1 MGTIDLSKSPPHAA
15 ASHAAASYPHK
26 PAGSPRNTPSYED
39 LQQAISR
46 MAEAEAD
53 NVFHHLKDKLP
64 PYIFE
69 RLDSQG
75 SLKEKLSHSID
86 RHYRT
91 MFNRPAASDNRTE
104 SAVCTHTSGEIA
116 QLLRS
121 MGGAGVF
128 NHGEIEKSREDR
140 GNIDDLEAHTNDILR
155 QKADAG
161 AFPHEDAG
169 SIVKCVFRDN
179 ALKPKT
185 VADVRLAV
193 NIPDSALISPVFHSH
208 AAAKYLI
215 KEVIFP
221 HIIESIDKEI
231 DGCAEGELEERITGL
246 LTGVT
251 IADFD
256 LSDARDI
263 EHIRTNGFSMAAH
276 MLVSI
281 LDNENLGYQFIEHR
295 KDEHELVIREYE
307 DVEPANLPD
316 ERYAI
321 RLRYIDQE
329 RLAKDRAAYEAQ
341 VNHFDREVQHLWN
354 LIEVIYQDSKSVFKV
369 NDFED
374 LAKKN
379 KSRIRDLVK
388 RKAGEGLYEVTG
400 ETGGQ
405 DNIRAK
411 LARMHERIKNMYEFL
426 YPIERRVMEDRLA
439 WLETECAR
447 FDFAVN
453 PRHLQ
458 SGLLIDADITS
469 IKRKKTTLDSLA
481 AVLEELVRGAHRS
494 FQDAALAAFDV
505 DASPAHGRKV

>member
-15 ASHAAASYPHK
+15 ASYPHK
-26 PAGSPRNTPSYED
+26 PAGIPRNAPSFED
-39 LQQAISR
+39 LRQSIAR

-53 NVFHHLKDKLP
+53 NVFSHLQDKLP
-64 PYIFE
+64 PYILE
-69 RLDSQG
+69 RLDTHG
-75 SLKEKLSHSID
+75 SLKEKLCHVID
-86 RHYRT
+86 RHYRE
-91 MFNRPAASDNRTE
+91 MCNRSAESDNRNET
-104 SAVCTHTSGEIA
+104 AVCTHTSGEIA

-128 NHGEIEKSREDR
+128 NHGEIEKSKGDR
-140 GNIDDLEAHTNDILR
+140 GNIDDLEVHTNGILR

-161 AFPHEDAG
+161 ACPHEDAG
-169 SIVKCVFRDN
+169 SIVKCMFRDN
-179 ALKPKT
+179 ALRPKT
-185 VADVRLAV
+185 VADVKLAV
-193 NIPDSALISPVFHSH
+193 NIPDTALISPVFHCH

-215 KEVIFP
+215 REVISP
-221 HIIESIDKEI
+221 RIIEGIDKEI
-231 DGCAEGELEERITGL
+231 DGCAEEKLEERITGL
-246 LTGVT
+246 LAG
-251 IADFD
+251 INFAGFS
-256 LSDARDI
+256 LSDDRDI

-276 MLVSI
+276 ALVSV
-281 LDNENLGYQFIEHR
+281 LDGAKLGYQFIEHI
-295 KDEHELVIREYE
+295 KDEREVVIREYE
-307 DVEPANLPD
+307 DVEAANLPD

-321 RLRYIDQE
+321 RLRYVDRE
-329 RLAKDRAAYEAQ
+329 RLIKDRAEYEAQ
-341 VNHFDREVQHLWN
+341 VNHFEREVQHLWD

-388 RKAGEGLYEVTG
+388 RKAGGGPFEVTG
-400 ETGGQ
+400 ETGGGKG
-405 DNIRAK
+405 NIRAR

-447 FDFAVN
+447 IDFTVN

-458 SGLLIDADITS
+458 DGLLIDVDITS
-469 IKRKKTTLDSLA
+469 IKRKKATLDSLA
-481 AVLEELVRGAHRS
+481 AVLEELVCGVHVC
-494 FQDAALAAFDV
+494 FQDAALAAFDA